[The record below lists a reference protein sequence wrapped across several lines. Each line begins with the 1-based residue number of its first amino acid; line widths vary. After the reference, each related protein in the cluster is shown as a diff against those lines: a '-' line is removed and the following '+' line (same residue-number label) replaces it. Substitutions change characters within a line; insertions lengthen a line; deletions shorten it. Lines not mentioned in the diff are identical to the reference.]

1 VHSCFGRLD
10 AESLRGL
17 VLLCLIVACVGQKG
31 GIGKSTI
38 AIALAAEG
46 LGRGLKVL
54 LVDGDRQ
61 ATART
66 WAATAA
72 EHERQAP
79 TVIAMDHTMH
89 RPGQLDRVA
98 GGYDLTII
106 DCPARIGE
114 VPASALMMADLAILP
129 TGPSGADTWALAETL
144 DLLEKARTLRPALR
158 AVLVINKQTRTALG
172 RGVREALAATG
183 VPVLAT
189 ELFSRVAYQEA
200 INLGQGVAQY
210 DPGSAAAAEV
220 RRLFD
225 EVMRGEKPDAQRAQ
239 EKGKR
244 RKPAP
249 SSARR

>member
-1 VHSCFGRLD
+1 MIL
-10 AESLRGL
+10 
-17 VLLCLIVACVGQKG
+17 ACVGQKG

-38 AIALAAEG
+38 AITLAAEG
-46 LGRGLKVL
+46 LARGLKVL

-72 EHERQAP
+72 EHEHPAP

-89 RPGQLDRVA
+89 RPGQLDTVA
-98 GGYDLTII
+98 AGYDLTII

-114 VPASALMMADLAILP
+114 VPASALMMADLALLP

-158 AVLVINKQTRTALG
+158 AAIVINKQTRTALG
-172 RGVREALAATG
+172 RGVREALSSTG
-183 VPVLAT
+183 VPVFAT

-210 DPGSAAAAEV
+210 DRGSSAAAEV

-225 EVMRGEKPDAQRAQ
+225 EVMSGDKPDAQARAQ

-244 RKPAP
+244 RKPAAP
-249 SSARR
+249 PARR